1 LYFARHR
8 WRRIV
13 KVEALTPNLVVS
25 DVQRSIDFY
34 RSLGFEMIMHVP
46 EEPPFIFA
54 GVQAGGATIFLNDK
68 KAFGPELPPW
78 ARAHGGALTLY
89 IKLEGFDEV
98 LKIARDRG
106 MKFIQEPETQFYGMR
121 EFAVE
126 DPDGFVLTFA
136 EEVKK

>member
-1 LYFARHR
+1 VSASPLEKTVNVQA
-8 WRRIV
+8 I
-13 KVEALTPNLVVS
+13 TPNLIVNNIEVS
-25 DVQRSIDFY
+25 LEFY
-34 RSLGFEMIMHVP
+34 RQLGFELTMHVP
-46 EEPPFIFA
+46 EERPYVFA
-54 GVQAGGATIFLNDK
+54 GVAAGSAQIFLNDK

-78 ARAHGGALTLY
+78 ARTRGGALTLY

-98 LKIARDRG
+98 LKIARDRK